1 MGTLSSIFRVVCVL
15 LSVCAIFWPIYMFYL
30 NEDYLEL
37 EFKDFHASRN
47 TPFPS
52 VELCFSRTPYHDQT
66 KPPGTTPITKSH
78 LRDGYNLSLLHIE
91 DYIHSISIYHTN
103 KTRVEFTKKGPNFKL
118 HRHIQQK
125 GNFTNIILRRFEST
139 DCLEATIPFKENKGI
154 HSIDFEIRRDVF
166 ENGGVPTRN
175 EIMSGNKKLS
185 IGMSFKGNKFRLP
198 SHDPGELILPS
209 HSNRSCSGI
218 VFIVKGMEMLRRRN
232 KTSSPCLDYKSNKI
246 FTMLRRTSKI
256 MGCMPIDWEIPSK
269 LPSCLGKKP
278 NKSAN
283 IHLSALQFME
293 YNYMTHSCQIM
304 TNIQTTYDTDDLR
317 NACQFDKETFQ
328 ITGNFNRFLYK
339 DTKTVRAYTLW
350 KLFSDIG
357 VIIGFFLGVSLMNVP
372 EMAIGLSNTIR
383 RKIFKKSV
391 ERRKSQVF
399 IHQILGSLREE
410 VREMNEQLQNAQKDI
425 SLHKNQLMECQ
436 EKLRNAENDSSIHKN
451 QFMECQEML
460 QNAKKE
466 ISINRNAAIQ
476 HTSSMMQYQEKLENA
491 EKDVSLIKNHMRQCA
506 EKEDFETIV

>member
-1 MGTLSSIFRVVCVL
+1 
-15 LSVCAIFWPIYMFYL
+15 MFYL

-37 EFKDFHASRN
+37 EFKDFHVSRD

-52 VELCFSRTPYHDQT
+52 VELCFSRNPFHDQT
-66 KPPGTTPITKSH
+66 TPPGTTPITKSH
-78 LRDGYNLSLLHIE
+78 VRDGYNLGLFHIE
-91 DYIHSISIYHTN
+91 DYIHSIAIYHSN
-103 KTRVEFTKKGPNFKL
+103 KKRVEFTKNGPKFKL
-118 HRHIQQK
+118 HSHIQQK

-154 HSIDFEIRRDVF
+154 HSINFEIRRDVF
-166 ENGGVPTRN
+166 GKRGVPTRN

-198 SHDPGELILPS
+198 SHDPGELLLSS

-218 VFIVKGMEMLRRRN
+218 VFNVKGMEILRRRN
-232 KTSSPCLDYKSNKI
+232 KTTSPCLDYGSNKI
-246 FTMLRRTSKI
+246 FAMLRQTSKI
-256 MGCMPIDWEIPSK
+256 LGCMPIDWEIPSK
-269 LPSCLGKKP
+269 LPSCLDTKP

-293 YNYMTHSCQIM
+293 YNYLTHSCQTM

-317 NACQFDKETFQ
+317 NACQFDNGTFQ
-328 ITGNFNRFLYK
+328 ITGIFNRFLYK

-350 KLFSDIG
+350 KVFSDIG
-357 VIIGFFLGVSLMNVP
+357 VIIGLFLGLSLMNVP
-372 EMAIGLSNTIR
+372 EMAVGLGNLIR
-383 RKIFKKSV
+383 MKIFKQSV

-399 IHQILGSLREE
+399 IHQILGSLRDE
-410 VREMNEQLQNAQKDI
+410 VREMDAKLKNAQKDI

-436 EKLRNAENDSSIHKN
+436 ETLEDAKNGIILYENR
-451 QFMECQEML
+451 FLECQEKL
-460 QNAKKE
+460 QNAEKE
-466 ISINRNAAIQ
+466 IALNRNAAIQ
-476 HTSSMMQYQEKLENA
+476 YTSSMMLYQAKLHVA
-491 EKDVSLIKNHMRQCA
+491 EKDVSLIKNHMRQCS